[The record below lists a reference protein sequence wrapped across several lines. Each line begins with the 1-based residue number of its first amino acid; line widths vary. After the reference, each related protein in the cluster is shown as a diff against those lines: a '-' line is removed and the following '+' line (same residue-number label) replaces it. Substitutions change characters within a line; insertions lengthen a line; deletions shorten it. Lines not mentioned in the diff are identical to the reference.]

1 MDLWQECRQGEGVQN
16 PENCVDVK
24 YGPLDGHLQRTP
36 PPPTLDTSIVHGPL
50 PVCGPQPPGGLV
62 DGAGRRQQPR
72 GSGAHPPLLPG
83 GQRRAQEEKEG
94 LKWKERIFFGGKND
108 CPAGRGSGI

>member
-1 MDLWQECRQGEGVQN
+1 MDGSGKNADKVRGPKSRKLCRRQVWTLRR
-16 PENCVDVK
+16 PFTKDAS
-24 YGPLDGHLQRTP
+24 
-36 PPPTLDTSIVHGPL
+36 PPTLDTSIVHGPL

-83 GQRRAQEEKEG
+83 GERRAQEEKEG